1 MRSRLDYSLVWQGT
15 GQIGSAHSDLDARLI
30 GSRHCAPVA
39 LASTAGCEKSSWQL
53 GSNVIGADVNDDEAP
68 EVVVLFATGAGFWM
82 WLRAKQKSRD
92 DDDDDEYDA
101 VMGMRTKIRHEAGI

>member
-1 MRSRLDYSLVWQGT
+1 MVF
-15 GQIGSAHSDLDARLI
+15 
-30 GSRHCAPVA
+30 
-39 LASTAGCEKSSWQL
+39 
-53 GSNVIGADVNDDEAP
+53 GAAQWF
-68 EVVVLFATGAGFWM
+68 VVLFASGAGLWM